1 MVRAAGVL
9 AVRQPRGR
17 HGGRWDQAAVI
28 KMREL
33 VRLET
38 ALEFRQRA
46 KHVKDKP
53 PLRRFVLDSPLEEAG
68 FELVVPSSKR
78 PAVPTSLIWFRVLEN
93 DDFEFPV
100 RGGSLCSRSPRASSD
115 FTNEARQKGSLGWK
129 T

>member
-53 PLRRFVLDSPLEEAG
+53 PLRRFVLDSPLEGDG
-68 FELVVPSSKR
+68 FELPVPRRLSSRFEASLALLERGVPAQFPPAAYALLQGWQNRAPHVSAPDRVALRYLR
-78 PAVPTSLIWFRVLEN
+78 P
-93 DDFEFPV
+93 
-100 RGGSLCSRSPRASSD
+100 
-115 FTNEARQKGSLGWK
+115 
-129 T
+129 